1 MQMRNR
7 YYARLALENIKKNA
21 KIYIPY
27 LITSVL
33 TAAMLYII
41 RSLAM
46 NPDYAQLPRGSHTIP
61 KIMNFGS
68 YVTMIFAFIFLFYT
82 NSFIVKRR
90 RKEFGLLNI
99 LGMEKRHIAKMLF
112 IETVYI
118 ILITLVCGLGI
129 GILLDKLMFLSLT
142 RLIGESVVLGFH
154 ISVVSI
160 IITTVFILGT
170 FFLIYLNMLRQI
182 HLAKPIELLSG
193 SNVGE
198 REPKTKIIMTL
209 LGLALIGVGYY
220 LSITVNAYYGTDSF
234 LVKMFI
240 AVICVM
246 IGTYFLFMAVSIA
259 ILKLLKRNK
268 SYYYKTNHF
277 TAVSG
282 LLYRMKRNAVGLA
295 SVCILSTMVLVMIS
309 STTSLYIG
317 IEDVIENKHPSDVR
331 ITEYD
336 IEVGD
341 NVTEY
346 LSDHMDNL
354 RIDRLTYAH
363 LFFYGEWTAPKTF
376 TESDYSYDNINEN
389 YYLTNNVESAYTVS
403 IYSAGAHSILKN
415 TGFELADDE
424 CVIYTNR
431 AGFHPDKITILG
443 KTFRVV
449 RCEYEDGGQEY
460 ATDSYDM
467 ILSSRDVMLEMLRAY
482 NDMSFRPNNGRE
494 RINLYY
500 ADGDKAQQETQCI
513 ELLDSYLR
521 VHPDGGLYYSTKT
534 ETRDDAL
541 SIYSGLFFLGIFLGT
556 LFLMETILIIYYKQI
571 TEGFEDQKRFEIMQ
585 NVGMSLSE
593 VVKSIRSQILI
604 VFFLPLLTAGMHV
617 GFAFPLVN
625 RMLKLMD
632 LDNTGLFV
640 ICVLC
645 SFGAFALL
653 YSMIYIVTARTYYKI
668 VKN

>member
-1 MQMRNR
+1 MRNR
-7 YYARLALENIKKNA
+7 YYARLAWDNIRKNA

-27 LITSVL
+27 IITSVM

-41 RSLAM
+41 YSLAT
-46 NPDYAQLPRGSHTIP
+46 NPDYAKLPRGSHTLP

-118 ILITLVCGLGI
+118 VLITLVCGIGI

-142 RLIGESVVLGFH
+142 RLIGESVILGFH
-154 ISVVSI
+154 ISFPSLIV
-160 IITTVFILGT
+160 TTVFILGT

-193 SNVGE
+193 SNAGE
-198 REPKTKIIMTL
+198 QEPKTKIIMTL
-209 LGLALIGVGYY
+209 LGLAQISVGYY

-234 LVKMFI
+234 LQKVFI
-240 AVICVM
+240 AVVCVM
-246 IGTYFLFMAVSIA
+246 IGTYFLFMAVSIT
-259 ILKLLKRNK
+259 ILKLLKRNRK
-268 SYYYKTNHF
+268 YYYKTNHF

-295 SVCILSTMVLVMIS
+295 SVCILSTIVLVMIS

-317 IEDVIENKHPSDVR
+317 IDDAIENMHPSDIR
-331 ITEYD
+331 ISGIN
-336 IEVGD
+336 IEKGD
-341 NVTEY
+341 AVTAY
-346 LSDHMDNL
+346 LSDKMNGL
-354 RIDRLTYAH
+354 RIDRLTSAH
-363 LFFYGEWTAPKTF
+363 LFFHGEWTAPQTF
-376 TESDYSYDNINEN
+376 TKNDYSYDPQTDD
-389 YYLTNNVESAYTVS
+389 YHLTNNIENAFTAS
-403 IYSAGAHSILKN
+403 IYTAGAHRELHD
-415 TGFELADDE
+415 TGFDLADDE

-431 AGFHPDKITILG
+431 SGFQPDTITMLG

-449 RCEYEDGGQEY
+449 RCEYEEGGQEY
-460 ATDSYDM
+460 ATGSYDM
-467 ILSSRDVMLEMLRAY
+467 ILGSREMTLEMLNAY
-482 NDMSFRPNNGRE
+482 NSANFRPNNGSE

-500 ADGDKAQQETQCI
+500 ADTDKEQQETQCI
-513 ELLDSYLR
+513 ELLETYLHD
-521 VHPDGGLYYSTKT
+521 HPDGGFYYSTKI
-534 ETRDDAL
+534 ETRDETL

-571 TEGFEDQKRFEIMQ
+571 TEGYEDQKRFEIMQ
-585 NVGMSLSE
+585 SVGMSLSE
-593 VVKSIRSQILI
+593 VVKSIRSQILT

-617 GFAFPLVN
+617 GFAFPLIN
-625 RMLKLMD
+625 RMLKLLD
-632 LDNTGLFV
+632 LDNTRLFV

-653 YSMIYIVTARTYYKI
+653 YSMIYFVTARTYYKI

>member
-1 MQMRNR
+1 MRNR
-7 YYARLALENIKKNA
+7 YYARLAWDNIRKNA

-27 LITSVL
+27 IITSVM

-41 RSLAM
+41 YSLAT
-46 NPDYAQLPRGSHTIP
+46 NPDYAKLPRGSHTLP

-90 RKEFGLLNI
+90 RKEIGLLNI

-118 ILITLVCGLGI
+118 VLITLVCGLGI

-142 RLIGESVVLGFH
+142 RLIGESVILGFH
-154 ISVVSI
+154 ISFPSLIV
-160 IITTVFILGT
+160 TTVFILGT
-170 FFLIYLNMLRQI
+170 FFLMYLNMLRQI

-193 SNVGE
+193 SNAGE

-209 LGLALIGVGYY
+209 LGLALISVGYY
-220 LSITVNAYYGTDSF
+220 LSIMVNAYFRTDSF
-234 LVKMFI
+234 LLKMFI

-246 IGTYFLFMAVSIA
+246 VGTYFVFMAVSIT
-259 ILKLLKRNK
+259 ILKLLKRNRK
-268 SYYYKTNHF
+268 YYYKTNHF

-317 IEDVIENKHPSDVR
+317 IEDVLEKQHPSDVK
-331 ITEYD
+331 ITVSS
-336 IEVGD
+336 IEQGND
-341 NVTEY
+341 VTAY
-346 LSDHMDNL
+346 LSDNMKKI

-363 LFFYGEWTAPKTF
+363 LYFYGEWTSPKTF
-376 TESDYSYDNINEN
+376 SESDYSYEPETGEYHLTSNFEN
-389 YYLTNNVESAYTVS
+389 AFTVS
-403 IYSAGAHSILKN
+403 VYTAGTHRELPN
-415 TGFELADDE
+415 TGFDLADDE

-431 AGFHPDKITILG
+431 SGFKPDTITMLG

-449 RCEYEDGGQEY
+449 RYEYEEGGQEY
-460 ATDSYDM
+460 STGSYDM
-467 ILSSRDVMLEMLRAY
+467 IVGSREMTLELLNAY
-482 NDMSFRPNNGRE
+482 NSANFRPNNGSE

-500 ADGDKAQQETQCI
+500 ADANKEQQETQCV
-513 ELLDSYLR
+513 ELLDTYL
-521 VHPDGGLYYSTKT
+521 HDNPESGFYYSTKA
-534 ETRDDAL
+534 ETRCGIV
-541 SIYSGLFFLGIFLGT
+541 SVYGGLFFLGIFLGT

-571 TEGFEDQKRFEIMQ
+571 TEGYEDQTRFEIMQ

-593 VVKSIRSQILI
+593 VVKSIRSQILT

-617 GFAFPLVN
+617 GFAFPLIN
-625 RMLKLMD
+625 RMLKLLD
-632 LDNTGLFV
+632 LDNTRLFV

-653 YSMIYIVTARTYYKI
+653 YSMIYFVTARTYYKI

>member
-1 MQMRNR
+1 MRNR
-7 YYARLALENIKKNA
+7 YYARLAWDNIRKNA

-27 LITSVL
+27 IITSVM

-41 RSLAM
+41 YSLAT
-46 NPDYAQLPRGSHTIP
+46 NPDYAKLPRGSHTLP

-118 ILITLVCGLGI
+118 VLITLLCGLGI

-142 RLIGESVVLGFH
+142 RLIGESVILGFH
-154 ISVVSI
+154 ISFPSLIV
-160 IITTVFILGT
+160 TTVFILGT
-170 FFLIYLNMLRQI
+170 FCLIYLNMLRQI
-182 HLAKPIELLSG
+182 HLAKPIELLAG
-193 SNVGE
+193 SNAGE

-209 LGLALIGVGYY
+209 LGLALISVGYY

-246 IGTYFLFMAVSIA
+246 IGTYFLFMAVSIT
-259 ILKLLKRNK
+259 ILKLLKRNRK
-268 SYYYKTNHF
+268 YYYKTNHF

-317 IEDVIENKHPSDVR
+317 IDDAIENMHPSDIR
-331 ITEYD
+331 ISGIS
-336 IEVGD
+336 IENGD
-341 NVTEY
+341 AVAAY
-346 LSDHMDNL
+346 LSEKMNGL
-354 RIDRLTYAH
+354 RIDRLTSAH
-363 LFFYGEWTAPKTF
+363 LFFHGEWTAPQTF
-376 TESDYSYDNINEN
+376 TKNDYSYDPQTDDYHLINNIEN
-389 YYLTNNVESAYTVS
+389 AFTAS
-403 IYSAGAHSILKN
+403 IYTAGAHRELHD
-415 TGFELADDE
+415 TGFDLADDE

-431 AGFHPDKITILG
+431 SGFQPDTITMLG

-449 RCEYEDGGQEY
+449 RCEYEEGGQEY
-460 ATDSYDM
+460 ATGSYDM
-467 ILSSRDVMLEMLRAY
+467 ILGSREMTLEMLNAY
-482 NDMSFRPNNGRE
+482 NTANFRPNNGRE
-494 RINLYY
+494 TINLFY
-500 ADGDKAQQETQCI
+500 ADANKEQQETQCT
-513 ELLDSYLR
+513 ELLDTYLHD
-521 VHPDGGLYYSTKT
+521 HPDSGFYYSTKI
-534 ETRDDAL
+534 ETRDETL

-571 TEGFEDQKRFEIMQ
+571 TEGYEDQKRFEIMQ
-585 NVGMSLSE
+585 NVGMNLSE
-593 VVKSIRSQILI
+593 VVKSIRSQILT
-604 VFFLPLLTAGMHV
+604 VFFLPLLTAGMHA
-617 GFAFPLVN
+617 GFAFPLIN
-625 RMLKLMD
+625 RMLKLLD
-632 LDNTGLFV
+632 LDNTRLFV

-653 YSMIYIVTARTYYKI
+653 YSMIYFVTARTYYKI